1 MGIQRSDLAEAR
13 HWVVKI
19 GSAVFLRDDRHVDR
33 PTFASLMEGV
43 DRLMAAGHR
52 VTIVSS
58 GAVALG
64 RERLGWPDFEGR
76 SDITDKQAL
85 AALGQSRLV
94 QMYESELQHY
104 DRKVAQIL
112 FARADL
118 DDRERFVNAR
128 RALRRVHRFGAVP
141 IINENDS
148 VATEE
153 LRFGDNDQL
162 AAMTCGV
169 EQADMLVI
177 LSDVDG
183 IYDVE
188 IGEEGERRLT
198 ERIERIRVDEP
209 KLDEVAGPSE
219 SGVGTGGMISKV
231 IASRIAA
238 RVGAPTV
245 IAPGKRVGVLGQI
258 RQGEP
263 VGTLLD
269 PGESEELAG
278 KKVWLGAGAR
288 AVGTLR
294 CDAGARRALVEQGA
308 SLLPS
313 GVIEVEGDFSE
324 GSVVELE
331 DESEELFGRGV
342 AVYGA
347 EAIREIAG
355 HQSDEID
362 EILGTRML
370 DCVVHRD
377 SMVLLES

>member
-1 MGIQRSDLAEAR
+1 
-13 HWVVKI
+13 
-19 GSAVFLRDDRHVDR
+19 
-33 PTFASLMEGV
+33 
-43 DRLMAAGHR
+43 
-52 VTIVSS
+52 
-58 GAVALG
+58 
-64 RERLGWPDFEGR
+64 
-76 SDITDKQAL
+76 
-85 AALGQSRLV
+85 
-94 QMYESELQHY
+94 
-104 DRKVAQIL
+104 
-112 FARADL
+112 
-118 DDRERFVNAR
+118 
-128 RALRRVHRFGAVP
+128 VP

-188 IGEEGERRLT
+188 YGEQGERRLT

-245 IAPGKRVGVLGQI
+245 IAPGKRTGVLGEI
-258 RQGEP
+258 RAGES
-263 VGTLLD
+263 VGTLID

-288 AVGTLR
+288 AVGTLW
-294 CDAGARRALVEQGA
+294 CDAGARRALVDQGA

-313 GVIEVEGDFSE
+313 GITRVEGEFSE
-324 GSVVELE
+324 GSVVELK
-331 DESEELFGRGV
+331 DESGELFGRGV

-347 EAIREIAG
+347 DEIREIAG
-355 HQSDEID
+355 HQSEEIG

-377 SMVLLES
+377 SMVLLDR